1 MHSLRSF
8 LLTLLIST
16 LSFPAISSEPISV
29 VASFSILGDMTRQIG
44 GSRVQVHALVGENSD
59 AHVYQP
65 TPSDGKRLKRAR
77 LVIVNGLG
85 FEGWID
91 RLVKSSGFSGPV
103 VVASSGVQTLQLASD
118 AGHEHAHRAHGVD
131 PHAWLDAGNALKYA
145 ENIERALIQVDPEGK
160 TEYQANGERYRR
172 RIAEVDH
179 WIRTTL
185 SAIPA
190 ERRRVVTS
198 HDAFA
203 YFSRAY
209 GIAFIAAVGVN
220 SGADP
225 SAANVAK
232 IIRQLKK
239 EKAPAIFVENISD
252 TRLLDRIQQE
262 SGAKPGGVLYPDSL
276 SKSDGPAATYLEL
289 MKHNAFVLSASLQ

>member
-1 MHSLRSF
+1 MHTLRS
-8 LLTLLIST
+8 LWLALLITT
-16 LSFPAISSEPISV
+16 LSFPALSSEPLPIV
-29 VASFSILGDMTRQIG
+29 TSFSILADMTRHIG
-44 GSRVQVHALVGENSD
+44 GQRVEVYALVGENGD

-91 RLVKSSGFSGPV
+91 RLVKSSGFGGPV
-103 VVASSGVQTLQLASD
+103 VVASAGVKTFQLAT
-118 AGHEHAHRAHGVD
+118 APGHDHAHHAHDID

-145 ENIERALIQVDPEGK
+145 ENIERALILADPEGK
-160 TEYQANGERYRR
+160 AEYQANAERYRR
-172 RIAEVDH
+172 RIAELDT

-185 SAIPA
+185 GAIPA

-198 HDAFA
+198 HDAFG
-203 YFSRAY
+203 YFGRAY
-209 GIAFIAAVGVN
+209 GITFIAAVGGN
-220 SGADP
+220 SSADP
-225 SAANVAK
+225 SAANVAR

-239 EKAPAIFVENISD
+239 EKVPAVFVENISD
-252 TRLLDRIQQE
+252 TRLLERIQKE

-276 SKSDGPAATYLEL
+276 SKSDGPAATYLDL
-289 MKHNAFVLSASLQ
+289 MRHNAFVLSASLQ

>member
-1 MHSLRSF
+1 MHTLRS
-8 LLTLLIST
+8 LWLALLILTLP
-16 LSFPAISSEPISV
+16 FPALSSEPIPV
-29 VASFSILGDMTRQIG
+29 VASFSILADMTRQIG
-44 GSRVQVHALVGENSD
+44 GQRVAVHALVGENSD

-65 TPSDGKRLKRAR
+65 TPSDGKRLKQAR

-91 RLVKSSGFSGPV
+91 RLVKSSGFSGSV
-103 VVASSGVQTLQLASD
+103 IVASSGVKTLELVSVP
-118 AGHEHAHRAHGVD
+118 GHEHGHQAHDVD
-131 PHAWLDAGNALKYA
+131 PHAWLDAGNALRYV

-160 TEYQANGERYRR
+160 ADYQANAERYRR
-172 RIAEVDH
+172 RIAELDV

-185 SAIPA
+185 GAIPS

-198 HDAFA
+198 HDAFG

-209 GIAFIAAVGVN
+209 GIAFIAAVGIN
-220 SGADP
+220 SSADP
-225 SAANVAK
+225 SAANVAR

-252 TRLLDRIQQE
+252 TRLLERIQKE
-262 SGAKPGGVLYPDSL
+262 SGARPGGVLYPDSL
-276 SKSDGPAATYLEL
+276 SKSNGPAATYLDL
-289 MKHNAFVLSASLQ
+289 MRHNAFVLSASLQ